1 MLWKDTDGRE
11 KQERLRE
18 TDACRVSVSRNEG
31 TVHCRRTDA
40 SKLCRTGGLT
50 REQGQKI
57 LLIDKIT
64 LKKAAYPTKL
74 LIFVINNI
82 VIGKIKEYIIK
93 FDFRR
98 ISYTFREISNHY
110 ML

>member
-11 KQERLRE
+11 RQGRLRE
-18 TDACRVSVSRNEG
+18 TDARRVSVSRNEG
-31 TVHCRRTDA
+31 TVSCRRTDA

-64 LKKAAYPTKL
+64 LKKASYPTKL

-82 VIGKIKEYIIK
+82 VIGKIYG
-93 FDFRR
+93 
-98 ISYTFREISNHY
+98 T
-110 ML
+110 